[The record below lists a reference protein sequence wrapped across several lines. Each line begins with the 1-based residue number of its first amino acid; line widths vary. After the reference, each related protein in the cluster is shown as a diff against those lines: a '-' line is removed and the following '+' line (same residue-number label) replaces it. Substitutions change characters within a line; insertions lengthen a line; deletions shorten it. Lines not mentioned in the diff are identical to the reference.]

1 VPFGVTDTD
10 AVRAGVSNARNQLGP
25 ITILVNN
32 AGTIAGPQPG
42 FTGGQPGPF
51 ESSGRQG
58 QGREVGAAAVWLASD
73 AGAWITGQTIHLNG
87 GTFQGR

>member
-1 VPFGVTDTD
+1 MEVAPRGVTVNTLALGTMEMIGKVDNERT
-10 AVRAGVSNARNQLGP
+10 RAGLKRVP
-25 ITILVNN
+25 I
-32 AGTIAGPQPG
+32 
-42 FTGGQPGPF
+42 
-51 ESSGRQG
+51 GRRG